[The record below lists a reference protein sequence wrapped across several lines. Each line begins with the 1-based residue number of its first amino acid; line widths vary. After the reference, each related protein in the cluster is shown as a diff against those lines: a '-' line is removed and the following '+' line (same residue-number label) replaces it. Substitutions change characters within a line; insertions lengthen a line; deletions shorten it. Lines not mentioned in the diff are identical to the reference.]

1 MVNSIDHISTSSC
14 HFTVTPTVP
23 LYVPLVPSSMPS
35 YQTPLLPNMMAAA
48 PLSGQSRTTPVR
60 TVTLNSTTTATTQHT
75 TSISKPAITN
85 HRVVNTA
92 ATTVIT
98 APPQMAG
105 PNELAARAKEAAAAA
120 AAAKLMAEDE
130 DDDVTRALLAAAA
143 GVTYTRIPGRDGKE
157 QVRASI
163 TKPPLNLV
171 NSQAPTD
178 SNAVK
183 STVQTS
189 NTASTFQ
196 SSMATATPS
205 LPAQSQQQ
213 MLQLQ
218 QQQQQTTQVQQYYQ
232 QQIQQHLQQQQHQQ
246 QQQQQQSWKRKKKF
260 IRVAAGTTWEDP
272 TLAEWDPNDFR
283 IFCGDLGNEVTDDTL
298 TRAFNRYTSFQK
310 ARVVRDKRTGRSRG
324 YGFVSFSDPA
334 DFTRAMREMNG
345 KYVGNR
351 PIKLKRSD
359 WRTRQLETV
368 RKKEKEKKKLGLKN

>member
-1 MVNSIDHISTSSC
+1 M
-14 HFTVTPTVP
+14 PT
-23 LYVPLVPSSMPS
+23 
-35 YQTPLLPNMMAAA
+35 YQTPLLPSVM
-48 PLSGQSRTTPVR
+48 PLQPQISPIQTITLNNTTS
-60 TVTLNSTTTATTQHT
+60 TVTTQQATSVSKSSGTNHKLANST
-75 TSISKPAITN
+75 
-85 HRVVNTA
+85 

-143 GVTYTRIPGRDGKE
+143 GVTYTRFPGRDGKE

-171 NSQAPTD
+171 NPQASAD
-178 SNAVK
+178 SNTAK
-183 STVQTS
+183 SAVQTS
-189 NTASTFQ
+189 NTTPGYQSMNATGTTASQ
-196 SSMATATPS
+196 RP
-205 LPAQSQQQ
+205 QSQQQSQQ

-218 QQQQQTTQVQQYYQ
+218 QQQQQQQTQVQQYYQ

-345 KYVGNR
+345 KCR
-351 PIKLKRSD
+351 ML
-359 WRTRQLETV
+359 L
-368 RKKEKEKKKLGLKN
+368 